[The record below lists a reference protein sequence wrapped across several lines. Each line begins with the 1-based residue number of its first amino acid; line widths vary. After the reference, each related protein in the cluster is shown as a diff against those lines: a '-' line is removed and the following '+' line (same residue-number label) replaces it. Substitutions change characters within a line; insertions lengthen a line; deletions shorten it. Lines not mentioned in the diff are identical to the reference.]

1 MIFNLINMIKEIKE
15 IDGISLSE
23 KDFFDLIF
31 GSLALEKEIKINGKP
46 LSFDSPRISDV
57 MTGKENLYE
66 SVAKLAQKKDETKAD
81 LLKIVGKV
89 KNELFGNVSISVIND
104 TLAKMDISDK
114 NFAYTF
120 KEIRS
125 KEGNNDDEIF
135 AEYLLYAMKL
145 EYEDRQTRKKYKIAT
160 GNFVTKKADATIC
173 SELIEHII
181 RNAKFKKENIKH
193 NHAWSLEDKMSIN
206 CFNEPLKEQINEA
219 FDDYETVM
227 TAIDNLSE
235 LEIQARKTLY
245 SSYQNA
251 YCRVLSN
258 LLGDDYDEGDIRKSS
273 STIFMSVNDFVY
285 DQTLKGKTRI
295 LEDVVRYNLFCIT
308 VAVFYQCKFLIKVE
322 GEKK

>member
-1 MIFNLINMIKEIKE
+1 MIFNLVNMINEIKE
-15 IDGISLSE
+15 IDGMCLSE

-66 SVAKLAQKKDETKAD
+66 SVAKLALKKDETKAD

-89 KNELFGNVSISVIND
+89 KNELFGNVSISKIND
-104 TLAKMDISDK
+104 ALAKMDISDK
-114 NFAYTF
+114 SFSDTLG
-120 KEIRS
+120 EIRS

-145 EYEDRQTRKKYKIAT
+145 EYDNRLTRRKYKIAT

-173 SELIEHII
+173 SELIEQII

-193 NHAWSLEDKMSIN
+193 SHAWSLEDKMNVN
-206 CFNEPLKEQINEA
+206 CFSEPLKERINEA
-219 FDDYETVM
+219 FDDYKTVM
-227 TAIDNLSE
+227 SAIDNLSE

-251 YCRVLSN
+251 YCHVLSA
-258 LLGDDYDEGDIRKSS
+258 LFGDDCTEDAIRKSS
-273 STIFMSVNDFVY
+273 SAIFMSVDDFVY
-285 DQTLKGKTRI
+285 NQTLKGKTRI
-295 LEDVVRYNLFCIT
+295 QEDVVRYNLFCIT

-322 GEKK
+322 GEKR